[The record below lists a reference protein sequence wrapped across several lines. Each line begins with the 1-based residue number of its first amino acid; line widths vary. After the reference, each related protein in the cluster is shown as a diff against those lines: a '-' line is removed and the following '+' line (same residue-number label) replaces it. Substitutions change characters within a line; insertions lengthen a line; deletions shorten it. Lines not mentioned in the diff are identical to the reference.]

1 MAHSKIYVVIFT
13 SEQQVGFMLLS
24 VLKFQISNTSI
35 FHELSVGIPAELT
48 AILRKKEKG
57 MMNKTTSKQTR
68 KPDSIKAI
76 RFFQEI
82 PIRGP
87 WSRKLIS
94 KITHT

>member
-1 MAHSKIYVVIFT
+1 MAHSRFYVMIFT

-57 MMNKTTSKQTR
+57 MMNKTTSKQTK
-68 KPDSIKAI
+68 KPDSIKAKI
-76 RFFQEI
+76 LPRNSY
-82 PIRGP
+82 P
-87 WSRKLIS
+87 WSVEQ
-94 KITHT
+94 KINKQKHTH